1 MASHFQ
7 RVRKGLQEETRM
19 KDLTCTQAHKKA
31 EGKNSF
37 HQKQI
42 DLASPILHC
51 RVWNVLCNVSAS
63 KPGFSAP

>member
-1 MASHFQ
+1 MVSHFQ
-7 RVRKGLQEETRM
+7 RVRKGVQGETGM

-42 DLASPILHC
+42 DLAAPILHG

-63 KPGFSAP
+63 KPGSSAP